1 MPLEQSIILEPY
13 LNDIT
18 GSTESSKLKL
28 IAAWDGLSVE
38 TQIKIIHAI
47 GNRLP
52 YEIIA
57 KSLDSPN
64 SYIRYLIA
72 KEHYWDSSYEVSSNE
87 DGTIMS
93 QEENEDYNK
102 NKKIVEKIL
111 NDKDP
116 LVKSAIVTHVGA
128 FEENPE
134 KFFVMSKEEQ
144 ILYFSTLSV
153 SQGEEISLIIEY
165 GQKHNLF
172 KKDKK
177 NDDYS
182 EDDDCGIYTDYDEHL
197 VNLIDECGKNIKED
211 WGNVDWH
218 EFPLS

>member
-93 QEENEDYNK
+93 QEENEDYNNWMK
-102 NKKIVEKIL
+102 TNIL
-111 NDKDP
+111 LESDEWFDTEQEARFA
-116 LVKSAIVTHVGA
+116 AIGHIDLL
-128 FEENPE
+128 EN
-134 KFFVMSKEEQ
+134 
-144 ILYFSTLSV
+144 
-153 SQGEEISLIIEY
+153 G
-165 GQKHNLF
+165 G
-172 KKDKK
+172 
-177 NDDYS
+177 
-182 EDDDCGIYTDYDEHL
+182 G
-197 VNLIDECGKNIKED
+197 
-211 WGNVDWH
+211 
-218 EFPLS
+218 